1 MSGFSSAYLEAKAKA
16 DERSLNRHV
25 WDAFRGELEA
35 GFAPRSVLDLGAGNG
50 SFLRRLLGGT
60 GIRDAAY
67 VPLDADP
74 LLLKELADSLDA
86 ELLRSRAL
94 RVEPVV
100 ARAEDFARKRAAG
113 TGRGWDLVVTNAF
126 LDLADLDRDGR
137 ALLGLVGTG
146 GLFYSTLLF
155 DGVTTFLP
163 TIETELDRELEA
175 RYHASMAGGGRSGSA
190 AGRKLLEL
198 LLAEGFDIIAAG
210 ASDWAIVP
218 RLGRYRD
225 GEAEL
230 LGAILDFH
238 ADALGIHPGGADG
251 NGRAERW
258 LEKRRG
264 QLARGELALLTH
276 QWDVLGRRP

>member
-16 DERSLNRHV
+16 DERSLNRRV

-35 GFAPRSVLDLGAGNG
+35 GFAPGRVLDLGAGNG

-60 GIRDAAY
+60 GIRDAVY
-67 VPLDADP
+67 VPVDADP
-74 LLLKELADSLDA
+74 NLLRELTDSQDA
-86 ELLRSRAL
+86 EDLRSRGL
-94 RVEPVV
+94 RVEPVA
-100 ARAEDFARKRAAG
+100 ARAEDFARRRAAG
-113 TGRGWDLVVTNAF
+113 SERGWDLVVTNAF

-137 ALLGLVGTG
+137 ELLGLVGTG

-163 TIETELDRELEA
+163 TVDAELDREMEA
-175 RYHASMAGGGRSGSA
+175 AYHASMAGGGRSGSA

-198 LLAEGFDIIAAG
+198 LLSEGFDIIATG
-210 ASDWAIVP
+210 ASDWAIIP

-238 ADALGIHPGGADG
+238 ADALGILHGGADR
-251 NGRAERW
+251 NGRAARW
-258 LEKRRG
+258 LEKRRD